1 MNELINMGV
10 GFALFISMKPPIYRG
25 TFPDC
30 KLLPKEPQVIKEHL
44 WTATLLDCLIH
55 YFTRLFYLDY
65 NTNLYSSHYFTEA
78 FYGSGFSDSELML
91 VILTTLLKV
100 HVRGGLF
107 EKSRDLLIELDTLGF
122 AKKEELC
129 SSLILHLW
137 LLKDAYLVAKDNA

>member
-1 MNELINMGV
+1 MATTIL
-10 GFALFISMKPPIYRG
+10 ALSRNIYG
-25 TFPDC
+25 LQLC
-30 KLLPKEPQVIKEHL
+30 
-44 WTATLLDCLIH
+44 WT
-55 YFTRLFYLDY
+55 
-65 NTNLYSSHYFTEA
+65 
-78 FYGSGFSDSELML
+78 

-137 LLKDAYLVAKDNA
+137 